1 MCQVACQTAVCQ
13 AARQAACQKERRQA
27 PRNGDGASPR
37 PRLWLPARTLLRQLG
52 AVRNSLPELPMAG
65 RRNMQQARVLRLR
78 LARER
83 HRMPYPALNRNL
95 TRRLGRNLGRIL
107 TRNLGPLSARR
118 ARRLPASPPNGARP
132 LPIGGRADR
141 APVWNALSAKES
153 RLSRVTPCRTGLGH
167 ALQNTMRRASQ
178 AAQTAGLSCCPG
190 RPEGRLPGCC
200 CQAAPAARA
209 GGVGGALNVLRRS
222 GCGNAHR
229 TWIVR
234 DDLAVRGVGTPRAKG
249 EPLGKHS
256 GAITQG
262 WQARWQG
269 DEAETKLYLFIL
281 I

>member
-1 MCQVACQTAVCQ
+1 MPACTAESLGPVPGRTASLRQARSLGRGQNRGQDGCQNGRRKACQTMCQGACQTAVCQ

-27 PRNGDGASPR
+27 LRNGDGASPR
-37 PRLWLPARTLLRQLG
+37 PRLWLPARTLLRLLG
-52 AVRNSLPELPMAG
+52 AERSSLPELPMAG
-65 RRNMQQARVLRLR
+65 LRNMQQARVLRLR

-141 APVWNALSAKES
+141 APVWNALSAQES

-167 ALQNTMRRASQ
+167 ALQITMRRASQAAQ
-178 AAQTAGLSCCPG
+178 AAQTAGLSCCPC

-209 GGVGGALNVLRRS
+209 GGVGGR
-222 GCGNAHR
+222 
-229 TWIVR
+229 
-234 DDLAVRGVGTPRAKG
+234 
-249 EPLGKHS
+249 
-256 GAITQG
+256 
-262 WQARWQG
+262 
-269 DEAETKLYLFIL
+269 
-281 I
+281 